1 MGDCQHTVVLR
12 PGHDV
17 GQRRD
22 HARLELAF
30 RLATKGHRII
40 TQAAAASRDLM
51 YLQRAKCHS
60 RRSSTSSIEQPS
72 PAISSA
78 VCRARPNG
86 EEYTRSKV
94 TPRASNAARVASACS
109 RPRAV
114 SGESCP
120 PCKMFCTLS
129 SVCPC
134 RTKYKSATR
143 PPLAPPQRGQ
153 VPLWWFTAGS
163 HHGDAQLHQYVGKR
177 ALGTWCTCASSR
189 Q

>member
-22 HARLELAF
+22 HARLELP
-30 RLATKGHRII
+30 
-40 TQAAAASRDLM
+40 SSEP
-51 YLQRAKCHS
+51 KCHS
-60 RRSSTSSIEQPS
+60 RRSSTSSIERPS

-163 HHGDAQLHQYVGKR
+163 HRGDAQLHQYVGKR
-177 ALGTWCTCASSR
+177 ALGYVVHLRLVAPVIN
-189 Q
+189 